1 MKKQDFAGIVVY
13 VLILGLAIVFGVT
26 VLQQYAPKSGL
37 NTLEYI
43 FFVIGALALG
53 LVLNATIFELAHV
66 VGAKIGRYNI
76 VSVNIMYFCFYKLD
90 GKWKFKFSG
99 FDGLTGETKIV
110 PKENVEKEPNPSPYL
125 LFGTFFF
132 AIEIIAIVVAF
143 ILLKDSGNITLS
155 NIGYFLLISG
165 VVGGLV
171 LIYNIMPFQVD
182 SITDGYRLTMTGN
195 PKNKIAFNELLR
207 VEHAISEGRADVE
220 IKTFDQ
226 ITNFTADLNLNKVY
240 VLLDNHEYAQ
250 AEELLDIILAGKE
263 SISNKTYIRARA
275 QKIYINIMS
284 KSLEEAMKFYEEEV
298 EPAER
303 RLISNDVSM
312 QSIRAYILMSALLD
326 KSKSECFI
334 ALNNV
339 YKAYKNTPKKRR
351 KTEVMLYNEAVNKII
366 EIHPNWGLADY
377 ILVEE
382 D

>member
-1 MKKQDFAGIVVY
+1 MKKQDFAGILVY
-13 VLILGLAIVFGVT
+13 VLILGLAVIFGVT
-26 VLQQYAPKSGL
+26 VLQKYAPQSGL
-37 NTLEYI
+37 STLEYI
-43 FFVIGALALG
+43 FFVIGALAVG
-53 LVLNATIFELAHV
+53 LILNATLFELAHV
-66 VGAKIGRYNI
+66 LGAKVGRYE
-76 VSVNIMYFCFYKLD
+76 VLSVNIIYFCFYKFD
-90 GKWKFKFSG
+90 GKWKFKFQS

-110 PKENVEKEPNPSPYL
+110 PKQNVEKEPNPSAYL
-125 LFGTFFF
+125 LFGTLFY
-132 AIEIIAIVVAF
+132 AVEIIAIVIAF
-143 ILLKDSGNITLS
+143 ILLKDSGVKPLT
-155 NIGYFLLISG
+155 NIGYFLLIAG

-207 VEHAISEGRADVE
+207 VEHAISEGQADVE

-240 VLLDNHEYAQ
+240 MLLDKHEYQQ

-284 KSLEEAMKFYEEEV
+284 KSLEEAQKFYDEEV

-312 QSIRAYILMSALLD
+312 QSIRAYILMSAILD

-334 ALNNV
+334 ALNSV
-339 YKAYKNTPKKRR
+339 YKAYKSTPKKRR
-351 KTEVMLYNEAVNKII
+351 KVEVMLYNEAVKKII
-366 EIHPNWGLADY
+366 EVHPKWGLDDY
-377 ILVEE
+377 LLVEE